1 MAGDFPNRMAMRLVE
16 FGVGSDIAIVRCR
29 FGPRRAIRRTTLGR
43 SVAKSTAVPEFPMK
57 TPEFYLV
64 LKNRELDEQLEN
76 SVFEAGFDDSEMTV
90 RNSRA
95 AIWICHR
102 QGELTELVRQALAQ
116 TRAAGIDVHHVEI
129 ESEVFA

>member
-1 MAGDFPNRMAMRLVE
+1 M
-16 FGVGSDIAIVRCR
+16 
-29 FGPRRAIRRTTLGR
+29 
-43 SVAKSTAVPEFPMK
+43 

-64 LKNRELDEQLEN
+64 LRHRDLDDPL
-76 SVFEAGFDDSEMTV
+76 SDAVFKAGFDDSELTV
-90 RNSRA
+90 RGDRA

-116 TRAAGIDVHHVEI
+116 ARAGGLQVSHVEI